1 MTTKKIYLMRH
12 GEISTQ
18 GKKFVGQ
25 TDLSLNE
32 HGLKQADW
40 WRRRLRNI
48 TFNRIFCS
56 DLIRSRQTA
65 QIIAGERLNC
75 IHIIPLLRE
84 IFLGEWDGIEVEK
97 IRSRFPEEFQ
107 MRGES
112 IADYRPPGG
121 ESFSDLQKR
130 VVPIWEKL
138 VQSIEG
144 KILIVAHAGVNR
156 VIICHVL
163 GIQLFNLFRLRQDYG
178 SLSIIECARDG
189 LRIRA
194 MNMVP
199 DIKH

>member
-1 MTTKKIYLMRH
+1 MRH
-12 GEISTQ
+12 GEILTQ

-25 TDLSLNE
+25 TDLPLNE
-32 HGLKQADW
+32 HGLRQADW
-40 WRRRLRNI
+40 WRHELKNI
-48 TFNRIFCS
+48 AFSRIFCS

-65 QIIAGERLNC
+65 QIIAGERLDC
-75 IHIIPLLRE
+75 VSIMPLLRE

-97 IRSRFPEEFQ
+97 IRSRFPKEFR
-107 MRGES
+107 MRGEA

-121 ESFSDLQKR
+121 ESFADLQKR

-163 GIQLFNLFRLRQDYG
+163 GIQLFNLFRLGQDYG

-189 LRIRA
+189 MRVKA

-199 DIKH
+199 DINHL